1 MASLVWYVKSQLVV
15 PEVSVPY
22 VVGKQIEQ
30 AQTELEDLGLEVA
43 DPILYDYS
51 PNFEENVVIKQSREK
66 DAKVKKGASLIL
78 TVNTAKP
85 LPKMPDVVNKSFD
98 DAVKALM
105 ALGVAQ
111 DRIDNKPLYDENT
124 DEGLIVKSDPAL
136 NTEFD
141 PETVQITLYVSKG
154 EESVLLPDLIGKT
167 ESEAKALL
175 EGAKLVLGEVKK
187 ESSFSIEEG
196 KVTKTWAFDKGTGT
210 SVPPGTAITIYLSTG
225 YPPEALNYT
234 FNVPVAPAQDGKRA
248 RFVSNSWMRAIMER
262 SRIGEHVPLEK
273 AKCYL

>member
-1 MASLVWYVKSQLVV
+1 M
-15 PEVSVPY
+15 
-22 VVGKQIEQ
+22 
-30 AQTELEDLGLEVA
+30 
-43 DPILYDYS
+43 
-51 PNFEENVVIKQSREK
+51 
-66 DAKVKKGASLIL
+66 
-78 TVNTAKP
+78 NTAKP

-167 ESEAKALL
+167 ESEARRCW
-175 EGAKLVLGEVKK
+175 
-187 ESSFSIEEG
+187 
-196 KVTKTWAFDKGTGT
+196 KVPSLF
-210 SVPPGTAITIYLSTG
+210 
-225 YPPEALNYT
+225 
-234 FNVPVAPAQDGKRA
+234 
-248 RFVSNSWMRAIMER
+248 
-262 SRIGEHVPLEK
+262 LEK
-273 AKCYL
+273 LNKNPASALKKVK